1 MYYNPYPYV
10 SYSHSYP
17 AWMLSNHA
25 ALTPLPN
32 PLAMPTQNNP
42 FPPVDTHQ
50 LKNSAKSMQSL
61 MHQSQF
67 LTSKI
72 TESEQFAHDLMNA
85 AQLSKKT
92 EVDRLI
98 TSTGITIKFETK
110 YTPEGIQIRFTEH
123 PCCGLTLI
131 LGW

>member
-1 MYYNPYPYV
+1 M
-10 SYSHSYP
+10 
-17 AWMLSNHA
+17 MMSNHT

-42 FPPVDTHQ
+42 FPSVDTHQ

-61 MHQSQF
+61 MQQSQF

-92 EVDRLI
+92 DVEKLI
-98 TSTGITIKFETK
+98 ASTGITIKFETK
-110 YTPEGIQIRFTEH
+110 YTPDGIQIRFTEY
-123 PCCGLTLI
+123 PCCRLTLN